1 MLLSLGLAGLAGLLT
16 TLSPCVLPLLPIV
29 LVSASGEHRLGPLV
43 LACGLALSY
52 VVIGLFVATIGF
64 SLGLG
69 GNTLRAVAAV
79 FLLGFGVVL
88 LVPALQARMAL
99 AAGPLGQ
106 WADTRFGG
114 APRTGLTG
122 QFGLGV
128 LLGAVWSPCVGPTL
142 GSALLLASQSKN
154 LFIAGLTMLLF
165 AIGAAIPLILLG
177 MLSRETMVRWRTGLM
192 QTGHALKIVLGLSL
206 VAIAI
211 AVLAGLDR
219 SAEAVLVD
227 ASPQWLTE
235 LTTRF

>member
-1 MLLSLGLAGLAGLLT
+1 MFISLGLAGLAGLLT

-52 VVIGLFVATIGF
+52 VSIGLFVATIGF
-64 SLGLG
+64 SIGLG
-69 GNTLRAVAAV
+69 GNTLRAVAAI

-88 LVPALQARMAL
+88 LTPMLQARMAL
-99 AAGPLGQ
+99 AAAPLGQ
-106 WADTRFGG
+106 WADARFGG
-114 APRTGLTG
+114 SPRTGLMG

-165 AIGAAIPLILLG
+165 AIGAAVPLILLG
-177 MLSRETMVRWRTGLM
+177 MLSRETMMRWRTGLM
-192 QTGHALKIVLGLSL
+192 QASHVLKVALGLSL
-206 VAIAI
+206 VAISI
-211 AVLAGLDR
+211 AVLTGLDR
-219 SAEAVLVD
+219 SLETVLVD